1 MTTHKM
7 GQSPRVPC
15 SCPPPDTA
23 TGSPDPA
30 KCDAG
35 HTKTPKKRPASIG
48 RPSGVLTLPVVPPIS
63 DYAARLLTARAAA
76 QNAPFRPTGAP
87 APYRL
92 PVLLPAVPAGSRC
105 VHALTVIDDHGRIR
119 PGAFLL
125 GTLGWLLTLGWA
137 VDPPLVCAVTGAAA
151 VLAADPSGLPLLD
164 PQGRLCLPLAARR
177 ALGLISGSRVLLSIV
192 PAGTFEMPAP
202 GRLIV
207 QPATALDTLTA
218 VTNA

>member
-1 MTTHKM
+1 
-7 GQSPRVPC
+7 
-15 SCPPPDTA
+15 
-23 TGSPDPA
+23 
-30 KCDAG
+30 
-35 HTKTPKKRPASIG
+35 
-48 RPSGVLTLPVVPPIS
+48 VLTLPAVPPIS
-63 DYAARLLTARAAA
+63 DYAARVLTARAAS

-92 PVLLPAVPAGSRC
+92 PNLLPAVPAGSRC

-137 VDPPLVCAVTGAAA
+137 PNPSLVCAVTGTVA
-151 VLAADPSGLPLLD
+151 VLTADPSGVPLLD
-164 PQGRLCLPLAARR
+164 RYGRLCLPLAARR
-177 ALGLISGSRVLLSIV
+177 ALGFTSGARVLLSIV
-192 PAGTFEMPAP
+192 PGPGGTFEMPAA

-207 QPATALDTLTA
+207 QPATALDALAA